1 MKKIFLLLLITFS
14 FSGCEKDDICD
25 ANTATTPRLIIEFYD
40 NALAIPT
47 LKNVTNLGI
56 ISPSQPS
63 GFKFSSISKIQVP
76 LKTDGTTVT
85 YNFVQ
90 NGSDTDITND
100 NTDVLTFNYTTYDV
114 FVSRACGYKT
124 LFNLNPT
131 SAVVATEP
139 TIPDGTWIKNI
150 EIVKPN
156 LESENEVHIKIKF

>member
-1 MKKIFLLLLITFS
+1 MFIAFS

-25 ANTATTPRLIIEFYD
+25 ASTVTTPRLIIEFYD

-47 LKNVTNLGI
+47 LKNVTNLGM

-63 GFKFSSISKIQVP
+63 GFKFSSTSKIQVP

-90 NGSDTDITND
+90 NGADTDTTND
-100 NTDVLTFNYTTYDV
+100 NIDVLTFNYTTYDV

-124 LFNLNPT
+124 LFNLTNSNSNILT
-131 SAVVATEP
+131 
-139 TIPDGTWIKNI
+139 PDSNNWIKNI
-150 EIVKPN
+150 EIVKSN